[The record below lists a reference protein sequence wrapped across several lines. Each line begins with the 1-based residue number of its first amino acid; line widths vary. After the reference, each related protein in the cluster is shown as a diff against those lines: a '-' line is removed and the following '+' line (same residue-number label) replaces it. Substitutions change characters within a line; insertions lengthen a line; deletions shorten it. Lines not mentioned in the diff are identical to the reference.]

1 MTDFTFI
8 RYANCWEDSNNLLKC
23 LESNKKILSICSA
36 GDNTISLLLNKPKKI
51 VAFDINKTEIYLL
64 KLKMAAFKKLSYEE
78 ILILLGIKKGDA
90 FLQFQKLKKILDKE
104 CYTYFLEHKK
114 LFKKGIIHSGKF
126 EKYFQMFRKYII
138 PLFTTKKKIYLLATA
153 SNLAEQKNIYDQYIN
168 NKRLNFIFKIFFGF
182 RVMGKYGRDKS
193 FYDHVPNKEKSAYEI
208 KERFDQGITRILNKT
223 NPYITYVLLNKYTD
237 EALPVYLRKENYDTI
252 KENINKIEIVTG
264 SLLDI
269 KENFDY
275 FNLSDIFEYMSE
287 DDFYKNINHVDSI
300 SNKNSKIVY
309 YNMQNKRYI
318 KNKKFVLNTKLSE
331 KIYKENQSY
340 FYRDFLVYEKSCKNE

>member
-23 LESNKKILSICSA
+23 LDSNKKILSICSA
-36 GDNTISLLLNKPKKI
+36 GDNTISLLLNNPQKI

-64 KLKMAAFKKLSYEE
+64 KLKIAAFKKLSYEE
-78 ILILLGIKKGDA
+78 ILILLGIKKGDS
-90 FLQFQKLKKILDKE
+90 FLQFQKLKKELDNQS
-104 CYTYFLEHKK
+104 YTYFFEHKK

-126 EKYFQMFRKYII
+126 EHYFQLFRKLII
-138 PLFTTKKKIYLLATA
+138 PLFTTKKKIQLLVTA
-153 SNLAEQKNIYDQYIN
+153 NNLEEQKDIYEKYIN
-168 NKRLNFIFKIFFGF
+168 NNRLKFIFNIFFGF
-182 RVMGKYGRDKS
+182 KVMGKYGRDKS
-193 FYDHVPNKEKSAYEI
+193 FYDHVPNKEISAYEI
-208 KERFDQGITRILNKT
+208 KERFDRGITKILNKT
-223 NPYITYVLLNKYTD
+223 NPYITYILLNKYTD
-237 EALPVYLRKENYDTI
+237 EALPVYLRKENYNTI

-269 KENFDY
+269 KEKFDY

-287 DDFYKNINHVDSI
+287 DDFYKNINHLDSI

-318 KNKKFVLNTKLSE
+318 KNKKFILNKKLSE